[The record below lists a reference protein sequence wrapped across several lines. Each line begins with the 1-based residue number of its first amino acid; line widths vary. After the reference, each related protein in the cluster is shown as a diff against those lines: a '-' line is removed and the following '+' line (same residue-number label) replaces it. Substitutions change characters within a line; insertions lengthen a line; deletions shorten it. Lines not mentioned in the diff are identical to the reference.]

1 MQIETF
7 VKDFEEFL
15 IKEGKMQKTIIS
27 YTGDVKMFLEFLN
40 SKGVTFD
47 GKLTLFYII
56 AYKEHL
62 IKENYTISTINKKI
76 NSLHSFNQYLI
87 LTGKCKERAVATNK
101 DK

>member
-47 GKLTLFYII
+47 GNLTRFYIT

-76 NSLHSFNQYLI
+76 NSLHSFNQY
-87 LTGKCKERAVATNK
+87 
-101 DK
+101 